1 MLKHTRGKADKMEL
15 STIALFNHMTD
26 DDFIA
31 IHDAG
36 QMMNL
41 CYALTL
47 DLQSQSYKKNNN
59 YLA

>member
-31 IHDAG
+31 IHKAG
-36 QMMNL
+36 QMQNL
-41 CYALTL
+41 CQALSI
-47 DLQSQSYKKNNN
+47 DLQPKDNEKNNT
-59 YLA
+59 YTA